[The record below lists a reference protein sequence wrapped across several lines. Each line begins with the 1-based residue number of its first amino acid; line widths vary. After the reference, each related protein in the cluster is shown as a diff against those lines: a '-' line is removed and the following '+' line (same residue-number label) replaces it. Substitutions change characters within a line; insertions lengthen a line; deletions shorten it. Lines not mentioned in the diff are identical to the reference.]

1 MHIVRVKIQCRETR
15 HTPTTSNA
23 PPANVMLL
31 VKITHVKCAVKRP
44 NTSIHNTNQKKKK
57 TLTTSLSFVWPLRI
71 SFLRPSPVESLRC
84 CRPVLSIP
92 LLLLPLIFWPRLV
105 WLAPPI
111 VRLFLGL
118 KGIKYFLIRACR
130 QKE

>member
-1 MHIVRVKIQCRETR
+1 MHIVRVKTHVEKQDTPHKQQCA
-15 HTPTTSNA
+15 S
-23 PPANVMLL
+23 PAKVMLL

-44 NTSIHNTNQKKKK
+44 NTSIHNTIKKK

-118 KGIKYFLIRACR
+118 KGIKYFLMRAYTE
-130 QKE
+130 KE

>member
-44 NTSIHNTNQKKKK
+44 NTSIHNSTNQKKN
-57 TLTTSLSFVWPLRI
+57 TYHVAFICVATSYFFSSSVSGRITSLLSTGSFHSSPLA
-71 SFLRPSPVESLRC
+71 SANFLAAACLACTANCSAFSWAKGHK
-84 CRPVLSIP
+84 
-92 LLLLPLIFWPRLV
+92 IF
-105 WLAPPI
+105 
-111 VRLFLGL
+111 FD
-118 KGIKYFLIRACR
+118 
-130 QKE
+130 QSM